1 MAPGVMDMQMT
12 SSMKKKRAFRTR
24 YNFGFSNL
32 SILSYCFLFSKTRFS
47 QVLDC
52 TMGQKHSG
60 AREYGGT
67 TFARIAEKMD
77 NM

>member
-1 MAPGVMDMQMT
+1 MRRNVELRLQLET
-12 SSMKKKRAFRTR
+12 K
-24 YNFGFSNL
+24 
-32 SILSYCFLFSKTRFS
+32 
-47 QVLDC
+47 VLDC
-52 TMGQKHSG
+52 GMGQKHSG